1 MEAEKSKR
9 GLKNR
14 EADKK
19 RMKKKKLKKIEKN
32 FTKRLA
38 CAV

>member
-14 EADKK
+14 EAGKK
-19 RMKKKKLKKIEKN
+19 WTKKKKLKKIEKN
-32 FTKRLA
+32 FKKGVA
-38 CAV
+38 II